1 MLSQGAIEGNI
12 YLYKHQ
18 STKAGV
24 VKATVNV
31 KSCNKLRLATEYIFF
46 RNWRSLIG
54 NYSLDSPPSAKIT
67 CSGESIGGSIIARAQ
82 CK

>member
-1 MLSQGAIEGNI
+1 M
-12 YLYKHQ
+12 YKHQ

-24 VKATVNV
+24 VKATVYV

-54 NYSLDSPPSAKIT
+54 NYSLDHLRSPKIT
-67 CSGESIGGSIIARAQ
+67 SSGESIAGSIVARAEP
-82 CK
+82 K